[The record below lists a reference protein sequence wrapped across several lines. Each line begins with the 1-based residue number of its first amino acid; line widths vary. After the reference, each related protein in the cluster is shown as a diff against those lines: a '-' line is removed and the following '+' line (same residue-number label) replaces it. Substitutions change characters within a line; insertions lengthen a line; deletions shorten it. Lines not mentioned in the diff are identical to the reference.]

1 MEEIKNEKEYIDL
14 RVLAKKLWSKKK
26 LYIITLPIVAIV
38 AFLLILGAPRYYTS
52 ETSMAPE
59 VANSTGGMGALGSIA
74 SSFGIDLSQ
83 TETTDAISPLLYPDL
98 MEDNKFVVDLF
109 SIKIKTSD
117 GEISTT
123 YYDYLK
129 TKQKFAWWTL
139 PSKWIGKWMRSLTQ
153 SKNKKSSKGKLDP
166 YYLSEADDAIV
177 NKIRNNIGIDV
188 DRKTAII
195 TVSTKSQDALVSKI
209 LADSIRQRL
218 QQYITLYRTNKAQA
232 DVNYYKRLTVE
243 AKQEYEKV
251 RRSYG
256 YYADANTDVILESV
270 KAKQEDLE
278 NDMQLKYNTYSA
290 LNTQL
295 QAARAKLQEKTPVF
309 TVIKGAAVP
318 QKPAGPKRMLFAIGM
333 AFLAAIIITIYIL
346 KDEFIKK

>member
-1 MEEIKNEKEYIDL
+1 M
-14 RVLAKKLWSKKK
+14 
-26 LYIITLPIVAIV
+26 
-38 AFLLILGAPRYYTS
+38 
-52 ETSMAPE
+52 
-59 VANSTGGMGALGSIA
+59 
-74 SSFGIDLSQ
+74 
-83 TETTDAISPLLYPDL
+83 
-98 MEDNKFVVDLF
+98 
-109 SIKIKTSD
+109 
-117 GEISTT
+117 
-123 YYDYLK
+123 
-129 TKQKFAWWTL
+129 
-139 PSKWIGKWMRSLTQ
+139 
-153 SKNKKSSKGKLDP
+153 
-166 YYLSEADDAIV
+166 
-177 NKIRNNIGIDV
+177 
-188 DRKTAII
+188 
-195 TVSTKSQDALVSKI
+195 VSKI

-218 QQYITLYRTNKAQA
+218 QQYITIYRTNKAQA

-251 RRSYG
+251 RQSYG

-295 QAARAKLQEKTPVF
+295 QAAKAKLQEKTPVF

-346 KDEFIKK
+346 KAEFIKK